1 MSSSSVDSQL
11 LNAAVLR
18 WLDTLAQQ
26 GIFTTDRDLIIRSWN
41 RWLEEHT
48 GHAAAD
54 MVGRPLFDAIPDLDA
69 RGFAVYYE
77 SALAGQLKVLA
88 HGLHR
93 YIVPVVDR
101 EERDVR
107 QSGRITPLEIGNSVV
122 GTITVIEDVTERVM
136 NERELRTQIEASDQA
151 RGLAEEALRVKD
163 EFLTTLSHEIRT
175 PLNAVIGWARILMSR
190 PVDAAMLA
198 RALEV
203 IDRNATA
210 QVRLIDDML
219 DTARIMSGKL
229 RLETAPVDLSR
240 VALAAI
246 DVVSPTAQAKN
257 VQLIAAFEPEGLLM
271 LGDADRLQQIVW
283 NLLANGVK
291 FTEPGGSV
299 TVSIARDQGFLVLS
313 VQDTGEGIPADFMPV
328 IFERFRQAD
337 PSASRRHAG
346 LGIGLSLVRQLVEL
360 HGGRIRVSSVHGTGT
375 TFTVTFPSRPD
386 LVAGAVQVASADVR
400 LANVRVLV
408 VDDQPEGRDMLTVA
422 LEQQGADVR
431 AVSGVAEALA
441 AIDGASRLELPQV
454 IVCDVRD
461 SGEPGLALIAGLNAR
476 SIERGAIPTIAVATY
491 DQPRVRKRVL
501 AAGFHKH
508 LAKPFSPDD
517 LAAAVRSLVR
527 R

>member
-1 MSSSSVDSQL
+1 
-11 LNAAVLR
+11 VLR
-18 WLDTLAQQ
+18 WLDPLALH
-26 GIFTTDRDLIIRSWN
+26 GNFTTHRDLIIRCWT
-41 RWLEEHT
+41 RGLEEHPA
-48 GHAAAD
+48 HAAAD
-54 MVGRPLFDAIPDLDA
+54 MVGRPLFDAIPDLDG

-107 QSGRITPLEIGNSVV
+107 QSGRITPLEIGNSIV

-136 NERELRTQIEASDQA
+136 NERELRTQIEASDHA

-257 VQLIAAFEPEGLLM
+257 VQLIAAFEPEGLMM

-386 LVAGAVQVASADVR
+386 LIAGAVQVASGDVR

-431 AVSGVAEALA
+431 AVSSVVEALA

>member
-54 MVGRPLFDAIPDLDA
+54 MVGRPLFDAIPDLDG

-107 QSGRITPLEIGNSVV
+107 QSGRITPLEIGNSIV

-136 NERELRTQIEASDQA
+136 NERELRTQIEASDHA

-257 VQLIAAFEPEGLLM
+257 VQLIAAFEPEGLMM

-299 TVSIARDQGFLVLS
+299 
-313 VQDTGEGIPADFMPV
+313 
-328 IFERFRQAD
+328 
-337 PSASRRHAG
+337 
-346 LGIGLSLVRQLVEL
+346 
-360 HGGRIRVSSVHGTGT
+360 
-375 TFTVTFPSRPD
+375 
-386 LVAGAVQVASADVR
+386 
-400 LANVRVLV
+400 NV
-408 VDDQPEGRDMLTVA
+408 
-422 LEQQGADVR
+422 
-431 AVSGVAEALA
+431 
-441 AIDGASRLELPQV
+441 
-454 IVCDVRD
+454 
-461 SGEPGLALIAGLNAR
+461 
-476 SIERGAIPTIAVATY
+476 
-491 DQPRVRKRVL
+491 
-501 AAGFHKH
+501 
-508 LAKPFSPDD
+508 
-517 LAAAVRSLVR
+517 
-527 R
+527 